1 MRARGY
7 LEELNIPLLDL
18 VESLEERDGH
28 KDHDGLLAM
37 TNFELSTTKNNPTL
51 ATRTV
56 LPAMKGRL
64 GALSQGDKNYLLGGR
79 DLERAE
85 RRLKIGNLR
94 LEVVKSLSNAGL
106 QLRRVGERGGV
117 VGDLVAGHFE
127 GR

>member
-1 MRARGY
+1 M
-7 LEELNIPLLDL
+7 NIPLLDL

-94 LEVVKSLSNAGL
+94 LEVVKGLSNAGL